1 MYIVHIATCC
11 TYRILFDHG
20 YGLACMHACQHVWD
34 PAVLFSISPTQV
46 PKSNWNDHPSFPLQS
61 APFSPAPRHRST
73 HTGCDVAPA
82 CHRGVDFH
90 ISLLYVLALC
100 LFFFEKALCLSIK
113 RSLSRGA
120 LVGQPMVAF
129 FTPFFS
135 FTKVLL
141 ATLSMHCMPLRYYA
155 DSADVSFRID
165 RSFSFFM

>member
-100 LFFFEKALCLSIK
+100 LFFFWKGFMPFNKEVPITGSTR
-113 RSLSRGA
+113 RSTHGSL
-120 LVGQPMVAF
+120 F
-129 FTPFFS
+129 
-135 FTKVLL
+135 
-141 ATLSMHCMPLRYYA
+141 Y
-155 DSADVSFRID
+155 
-165 RSFSFFM
+165 SFFFLHKSPFGHFVNALHAFEILCW